1 MVKKTKKED
10 YPTYK
15 KFGGKDY
22 ELEGF
27 APNKRDASARVNR
40 HRKNGHPARYVKRGN
55 SYGIYIHMRKRKK
68 SAKPKYKQP
77 IYKRGLKGYKKN
89 PFKR

>member
-1 MVKKTKKED
+1 MVKSKKKD
-10 YPTYK
+10 IPTYK

-22 ELEGF
+22 ELEGY
-27 APNKRDASARVNR
+27 APNKRDATARVKR
-40 HRKNGHPARYVKRGN
+40 LRGQGHPARFIYRDKT
-55 SYGIYIHMRKRKK
+55 YCIYIHMRQRKK
-68 SAKPKYKQP
+68 PAKPKYKKP